1 MNGNDNKKPR
11 SFTAFRMT
19 LERLSLTRGIPFAWF
34 FLLSTFYFL
43 LSTFYFLLS
52 TFYFLLFLHLQN
64 HMQKQLLAHC
74 LTIAW
79 LSLNYR
85 LTIAWLSLDNR
96 FAWLMH
102 EILHFTSFHS
112 EWRWSRASCRRHP
125 ERSEGSHAE
134 SHAKTTACPL
144 LNYRLTIAWQP
155 LCMTYAW
162 DSSFHFVSF
171 RMTVE

>member
-1 MNGNDNKKPR
+1 MRFFISLRFIQNDGGVGPH
-11 SFTAFRMT
+11 ADVT
-19 LERLSLTRGIPFAWF
+19 LNVVKGLM
-34 FLLSTFYFL
+34 
-43 LSTFYFLLS
+43 
-52 TFYFLLFLHLQN
+52 QN
-64 HMQKQLLAHC
+64 RMQKQLPDHC

-79 LSLNYR
+79 LSLN
-85 LTIAWLSLDNR
+85 NR

-144 LNYRLTIAWQP
+144 LDHRLTTAWLSLDHCLTTAWPSLGYRLTTAWPSLDYCLTTAWPLLDYCLTTAWQ
-155 LCMTYAW
+155 
-162 DSSFHFVSF
+162 SNHFF
-171 RMTVE
+171 